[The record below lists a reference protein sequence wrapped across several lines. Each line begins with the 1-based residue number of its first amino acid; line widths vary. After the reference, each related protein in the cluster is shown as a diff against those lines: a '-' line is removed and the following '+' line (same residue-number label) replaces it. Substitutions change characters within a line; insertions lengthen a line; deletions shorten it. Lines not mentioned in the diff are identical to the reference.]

1 MIIAFRQPIIIID
14 SGGGA
19 TPNWL
24 KQMDGDAGKDQFWSY
39 QDQKED
45 GADATFS
52 DCDQMSS
59 AGEKEDHQI
68 KIVRSIKTH
77 TLNQGARVYTKIW

>member
-1 MIIAFRQPIIIID
+1 
-14 SGGGA
+14 
-19 TPNWL
+19 
-24 KQMDGDAGKDQFWSY
+24 MDEDVGKDQFWSY

-59 AGEKEDHQI
+59 AEEK
-68 KIVRSIKTH
+68 KTI
-77 TLNQGARVYTKIW
+77 GSK

>member
-14 SGGGA
+14 WGA
-19 TPNWL
+19 APNRL
-24 KQMDGDAGKDQFWSY
+24 KQMDRDVERDQFWSY

-45 GADATFS
+45 GANAAFS

-59 AGEKEDHQI
+59 AQK
-68 KIVRSIKTH
+68 KKTIGSK
-77 TLNQGARVYTKIW
+77 QFEA